1 VYSRNASRIVGRLAA
16 RQTIVAWA
24 CCCVLISA
32 LPAANQVFAQAADTQ
47 PPQLRDIGI
56 DQRLNEQMPLDPLFR
71 DESGKTVRL
80 GDYFGRKPVI
90 LTFAYYECPM
100 LCTLV
105 LNGLVKGMRTLPFD
119 VGKQFEVVNI
129 SINPREGPKLAAAKK
144 NTYIR
149 EYGRPGAAEGWH
161 FLTGEESEIKRATE
175 AAGFR
180 YKYDTSSAQYIH
192 ASGIM
197 ILTPKGKFARYFYGI
212 EYAGQDLRL
221 GLIEAAEE
229 KIGSPVDQVLLY
241 CFHYD
246 PVTGKYGLAINA
258 IIRILGTATVLALG
272 SFMLIMFRRDRRL
285 KMSA

>member
-1 VYSRNASRIVGRLAA
+1 
-16 RQTIVAWA
+16 
-24 CCCVLISA
+24 VLISV
-32 LPAANQVFAQAADTQ
+32 LPAANPAFAQAADTQ

-56 DQRLNEQMPLDPLFR
+56 DQKLNEQMPLDILFR

-80 GDYFGRKPVI
+80 GEYFGKKPVI

-119 VGKQFEVVNI
+119 VGKQFEVVNV

-161 FLTGEESEIKRATE
+161 FLTGEESEIKKATE

-246 PVTGKYGLAINA
+246 PVTGKYGLAINV
-258 IIRILGTATVLALG
+258 IIRILGTATVLVLG
-272 SFMLIMFRRDRRL
+272 AFMLVMFRRDRRGACGADPR
-285 KMSA
+285 SAQG

>member
-1 VYSRNASRIVGRLAA
+1 MDSRNAGRIAGFLAA
-16 RQTIVAWA
+16 SKTIVALA
-24 CCCVLISA
+24 CCCVLISV
-32 LPAANQVFAQAADTQ
+32 LPAANPAFAQAADTQ

-56 DQRLNEQMPLDPLFR
+56 DQKLNEQMPLDILFR

-80 GDYFGRKPVI
+80 GEYFGKKPVI

-161 FLTGEESEIKRATE
+161 FLTGEESEIKKATE

-246 PVTGKYGLAINA
+246 PVTGKYGLAINV
-258 IIRILGTATVLALG
+258 IIRILGTATVLVLG
-272 SFMLIMFRRDRRL
+272 SFMLVMFRRDRRL
-285 KMSA
+285 KTHA

>member
-1 VYSRNASRIVGRLAA
+1 
-16 RQTIVAWA
+16 
-24 CCCVLISA
+24 
-32 LPAANQVFAQAADTQ
+32 
-47 PPQLRDIGI
+47 
-56 DQRLNEQMPLDPLFR
+56 MPLDLLFR
-71 DESGKTVRL
+71 DEAGKTVRL
-80 GDYFGRKPVI
+80 GDYFGKKPVI
-90 LTFAYYECPM
+90 LVFAYYECPM

-105 LNGLVKGMRTLPFD
+105 LNGLVKGMRTLRFD
-119 VGKQFEVVNI
+119 VGNQFEVVTI
-129 SINPREGPKLAAAKK
+129 SFNPREGHALAAGKK

-149 EYGRPGAAEGWH
+149 EYARPGAAAGWH
-161 FLTGEESEIKRATE
+161 FLTGDEPEIREATE

-180 YKYDTSSAQYIH
+180 YKFDPSSGQYLH

-246 PVTGKYGLAINA
+246 PTTGKYGLAITR
-258 IIRILGTATVLALG
+258 ITRILGSATALVLL

-285 KMSA
+285 KISGLQP